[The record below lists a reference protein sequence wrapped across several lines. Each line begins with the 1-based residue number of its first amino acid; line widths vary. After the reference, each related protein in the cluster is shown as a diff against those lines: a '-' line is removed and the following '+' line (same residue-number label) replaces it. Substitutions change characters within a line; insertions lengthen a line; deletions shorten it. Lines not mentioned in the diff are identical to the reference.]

1 MAGEQQVPMY
11 IPNDDYDSGLFG
23 FKGWVDRTAGF
34 THIPNS
40 YPVKPNPAYPWDK
53 NLIDMDKLD
62 AAYNAYTADQNAE
75 KQALQEQYNA
85 TMAANK
91 QKGQVYN
98 PVTQQTEAAI
108 PTAKG
113 YSSAYYKGEFDK
125 LAAEL
130 ARKEAAIEARNKGLG
145 QWFPGIRAAYSGE
158 TESLRGQV
166 DEAKK
171 LYEASLANERAAMEQ
186 RAQRQEAGRINQ
198 GMRDNSINQ
207 IVRPDQIDKNVAMA
221 NYKTATVTPT
231 ESSAANNVG
240 SMFGVPNTQNATTTT
255 TSLPSTS
262 TAIVTTQSATQ
273 PTTTKTAGQGTTAKP
288 TTSSTGT
295 TGSSQSGTSGQ
306 TTTTGS
312 VYQGGLPPQTQQV
325 QQPVTNQPVYQ
336 GQYAPPGYVPPQVR
350 EGYDIVGSAKD
361 PILPGQPIS
370 RAVARAMYRRQAE
383 TNQAYNQMMSSAR
396 TAQVADSMNNPD
408 TYRLAQ
414 ELATQGLPADQA
426 MYMAMAQVNAANQ
439 NWLGLGATIPVAQ
452 KGLSDLNNYNMGT
465 AMMFGVPFEQTVVR
479 GPYNFNNPNVYSIDP
494 NGTVTTSAGT
504 FKLTPEQQVAF
515 AVNNPQFVNEELF
528 KRILGNGSYGN
539 TYTRNPGGSPQAV
552 SAAANAAQNAQAKAD
567 KQNGTAVTNQQ
578 QSATNW

>member
-23 FKGWVDRTAGF
+23 FKGWLYRTAGV
-34 THIPNS
+34 TRIPNS

-53 NLIDMDKLD
+53 NLIDMHKLE

-75 KQALQEQYNA
+75 KQALQDQYDA
-85 TMAANK
+85 AMVANK
-91 QKGQVYN
+91 QKAQVYN
-98 PVTQQTEAAI
+98 PVTQQTEEVM

-113 YSSAYYKGEFDK
+113 YSSSYYKGEYDK
-125 LAAEL
+125 LNEKLEREQAAMT
-130 ARKEAAIEARNKGLG
+130 ARNNALG
-145 QWFPGIRAAYSGE
+145 QWFPGTRAWLSSKVTPLNE
-158 TESLRGQV
+158 QV
-166 DEAKK
+166 NQAERMYK
-171 LYEASLANERAAMEQ
+171 ASLANEQAVMAK
-186 RAQRQEAGRINQ
+186 RAQHQEAGRVNRLL
-198 GMRDNSINQ
+198 RDSGINQ
-207 IVRPDQIDKNVAMA
+207 IVRPDQVDKDVAMA
-221 NYKTATVTPT
+221 NYKTSTVTPI

-255 TSLPSTS
+255 TSSPSTS

-396 TAQVADSMNNPD
+396 TAQVTDSMNNPD

-439 NWLGLGATIPVAQ
+439 NWLGLGATIPAAQ

-504 FKLTPEQQVAF
+504 FKLTPEQMAAL

-528 KRILGNGSYGN
+528 KRIFGNGSYGN

>member
-53 NLIDMDKLD
+53 NLIDMHKLE

-75 KQALQEQYNA
+75 KQALQERYNA

-113 YSSAYYKGEFDK
+113 YSSAYYNSEFDK

-186 RAQRQEAGRINQ
+186 RAQRQEAGRINR
-198 GMRDNSINQ
+198 GMRDNNINQ

-221 NYKTATVTPT
+221 NYKTATVTPAVSGT
-231 ESSAANNVG
+231 EDNVG

-255 TSLPSTS
+255 TSSPSTS

-288 TTSSTGT
+288 TTSYTGT

-350 EGYDIVGSAKD
+350 EGYDVVGSAKD

-370 RAVARAMYRRQAE
+370 RAVARAMYRGQAE

-504 FKLTPEQQVAF
+504 FKLTPEQQVAL
-515 AVNNPQFVNEELF
+515 AVNNPQYVNEELF